1 MSEKNQK
8 KNQKS
13 EAKTPLT
20 EVSQSMV
27 DYVQP
32 VIDAITENKPAKVRK
47 IISELQ
53 SYEIANLI
61 QNLNQ
66 DQRDSI
72 IEIVRDDLDPEV
84 LAELDDTVRE
94 EAVSYTHLT
103 LPTKA

>member
-32 VIDAITENKPAKVRK
+32 VIDAITENKPC
-47 IISELQ
+47 L
-53 SYEIANLI
+53 L
-61 QNLNQ
+61 
-66 DQRDSI
+66 
-72 IEIVRDDLDPEV
+72 
-84 LAELDDTVRE
+84 
-94 EAVSYTHLT
+94 YTSD
-103 LPTKA
+103 AADE